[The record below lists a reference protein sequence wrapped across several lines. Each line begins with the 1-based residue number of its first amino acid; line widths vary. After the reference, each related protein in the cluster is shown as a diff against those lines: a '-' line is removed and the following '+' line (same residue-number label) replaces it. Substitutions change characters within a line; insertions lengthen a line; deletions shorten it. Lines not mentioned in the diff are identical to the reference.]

1 MVRDHVRFRDR
12 AGDTHYRDGVDIARD
27 RILTR
32 ELEAPPPAFAD
43 ALAGAMP
50 CAHERAWHRLR
61 MIVPCGPLVTP
72 ISDTLGWT
80 LDIVYVEDGVN
91 L

>member
-1 MVRDHVRFRDR
+1 MIRDHVRFRDR

-27 RILTR
+27 RILTHELDGPPSFR
-32 ELEAPPPAFAD
+32 E
-43 ALAGAMP
+43 ALAGAMS
-50 CAHERAWHRLR
+50 CARPRAWHRLR

-80 LDIVYVEDGVN
+80 LDVVYVEDGVN